1 MSIVIGADIVPSPS
15 NSNLFTKGDVDTLVG
30 HDLVQILNEADYRV
44 FNLETPLVD
53 DDSPIDKCGPS
64 LRADCSTVNAI
75 KKLDVNLLTM
85 ANNHVMDQGVRGLT
99 STTQTLKENGISYFG
114 VGENLKN
121 VSKSHVVN
129 INGKKFG
136 FYACVEH
143 EFSVAD
149 EHAPGANPLDP
160 LESFDHVISLKEQC
174 DFVIVLYHGGKEYY
188 QYPSPM
194 LQKVCRKFIE
204 KGANLVVCQHS
215 HCIGCEEKY
224 GSGTIVYGQGNF
236 IFDKIK
242 NPLAQTSLLVKVND
256 DLSIRYIPLTK
267 VEKGV
272 RLAVGNDA
280 ETIMTAFRNR
290 SEQIK
295 EDGFVTKEY
304 KKFSSSMLKRYLLA
318 CSGYNHSML
327 RKILNRLTGGLVS
340 KRIANSYNKK
350 DLLAIRNYLECE
362 AHRELWV
369 EGLKNAID

>member
-1 MSIVIGADIVPSPS
+1 MSIVIGADIVPSFS
-15 NSNLFTKGDVDTLVG
+15 NSDLFTKGDVDTLIG
-30 HDLVQILNEADYRV
+30 RDLVQILNEADYRV
-44 FNLETPLVD
+44 LNLETPLVD
-53 DDSPIDKCGPS
+53 VVSPIDKCGPS

-75 KKLDVNLLTM
+75 KKMGVSLLTM

-99 STTQTLKENGISYFG
+99 STIEVLKENGISYFG

-121 VSKSHVVN
+121 VLKFHVVN
-129 INGKKFG
+129 INEKKIG

-149 EHAPGANPLDP
+149 EHSPGANPFDP
-160 LESFDHVISLKEQC
+160 LESFGHVESLREQC
-174 DFVIVLYHGGKEYY
+174 DFLIVLYHGGKEYY

-236 IFDKIK
+236 TFDKIN
-242 NPLAQTSLLVKVND
+242 NPLSQTSILVKVND
-256 DLSIRYIPLTK
+256 DFSIEYIPLTK

-280 ETIMTAFRNR
+280 ENIMTAFRNR

-295 EDGFVTKEY
+295 EEGFVVKEY
-304 KKFSSSMLKRYLLA
+304 KKFAASKLKNYMLA
-318 CSGYNHSML
+318 CSGYNHNRW
-327 RKILNRLTGGLVS
+327 RKILNRLTGGMIS
-340 KRIANSYNKK
+340 KKIASSYNKK
-350 DLLAIRNYLECE
+350 ELLAIRNYLECE
-362 AHRELWV
+362 AHRELWI
-369 EGLKNAID
+369 EGLKQ